1 MTRGRLLGAA
11 ILGCS
16 VAALAADPAPENPPV
31 VGATELVSIEPNTGL
46 FVDDPVTS
54 DAQRLAYVIA
64 DDTGKTELH
73 VLTVA
78 TNQEAVVDLAPVT
91 HHPAALHLVGD
102 RVFVVGI
109 DDDKPHAALV
119 ELAAHGKS
127 RPAGTVVYKL
137 GPASQIAVITRAG
150 KTRVALDRDTQTD
163 AGTRHDV
170 ELVAIE
176 TGRRI
181 ASARPFEVDSTGY
194 DKQLD
199 FRVNHWSDGM
209 TLAYGIKGGA
219 WDRKEDQR
227 SPDTEATYDLV
238 TGKIVA
244 KKPIQDLFEQRKR
257 FQVLAAA
264 GGTVDFLRMKWNNS
278 VVEIWHDGVK
288 TDAVLDQPIATYAP
302 KSLEGVVERDG
313 SAWIA
318 LAVDP
323 VNPAAVARKKADPEY
338 VDVFHAGSDGR
349 AERVARVLAP
359 GLHEQFGVMGH
370 DRFWL
375 LERSSG
381 FARGGRKL
389 TLYQLSH

>member
-1 MTRGRLLGAA
+1 MLPRGLLGAA

-16 VAALAADPAPENPPV
+16 VAALAAGPAPENPPL
-31 VGATELVSIEPNTGL
+31 VGATEVVAIAPQPGL
-46 FVDDPVTS
+46 FVDDPVAS
-54 DAQRLAYVIA
+54 DAQRLAYVLA
-64 DDTGKTELH
+64 DDAGKTELH

-78 TNQEAVVDLAPVT
+78 TNQEAVVDLAAVT
-91 HHPAALHLVGD
+91 HHPTALHLVGE
-102 RVFVVGI
+102 RAFVIG
-109 DDDKPHAALV
+109 DDDGKPHAALV

-150 KTRVALDRDTQTD
+150 KTRVAIDRETPTD
-163 AGTRHDV
+163 AGTRHEV

-181 ASARPFEVDSTGY
+181 ASGRPFEVDGTGY

-199 FRVNHWSDGM
+199 FHVNHWSDGM
-209 TLAYGIKGGA
+209 TLAYGIKGGE

-238 TGKIVA
+238 SGRIVA

-257 FQVLAAA
+257 FQVLASA
-264 GGTVDFLRMKWNNS
+264 GGTLDFLRMKWNNS
-278 VVEIWHDGVK
+278 VVQIWHGGAK

-302 KSLEGVVERDG
+302 KSLQGVVEPDG

-323 VNPAAVARKKADPEY
+323 VNPAAVAHQKTDPEY
-338 VDVFHAGSDGR
+338 LDVFHAGSDGK

-389 TLYQLSH
+389 TLYQLAR